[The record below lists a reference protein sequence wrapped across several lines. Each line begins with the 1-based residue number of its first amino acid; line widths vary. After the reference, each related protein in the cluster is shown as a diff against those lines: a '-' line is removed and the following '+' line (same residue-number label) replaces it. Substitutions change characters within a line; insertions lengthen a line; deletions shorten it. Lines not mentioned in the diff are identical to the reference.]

1 MEEAILAFC
10 ISHMIPT
17 HPGNKI
23 QESTLPKMV
32 TKVQDF
38 GFGVIQG
45 VGADLKPLHKPA
57 SLFSQ
62 KRISS
67 TCELQ

>member
-1 MEEAILAFC
+1 
-10 ISHMIPT
+10 
-17 HPGNKI
+17 
-23 QESTLPKMV
+23 MV